1 METSST
7 IQYKIETTK
16 KNPGESDLD
25 SIRRLVLE
33 QAKQGWRIVEASGDE
48 NLKPS
53 LIFEK
58 ASGPLGEIRV
68 EEIAKVKGSTDVVQ
82 VYNKVDEYNAEGWLP
97 LTVLDSIFTQPIVV
111 LEKAASSP
119 ADPQLLLKAV
129 CSGVFESIPK
139 AILEEVEAEALN
151 KRTLKTIM
159 NSGLEP
165 VLMFGANVSGKTYKY
180 EVEYAKGG
188 LFSNRAKELTK
199 LVEQRANDGWHL
211 CGAFEDSFRMPC
223 VVFNRES
230 T

>member
-1 METSST
+1 MDTSST
-7 IQYKIETTK
+7 IQYKIETAK
-16 KNPGESDLD
+16 KTAGESDLD
-25 SIRRLVLE
+25 SIRNLVMD

-58 ASGPLGEIRV
+58 SAQPIGEIRV
-68 EEIAKVKGSTDVVQ
+68 EEIAKVKGSTDVIQ
-82 VYNKVDEYNAEGWLP
+82 VYEKLEQYNTEGWLP

-129 CSGVFESIPK
+129 KAGVFESIPK
-139 AILEEVEAEALN
+139 AILEETEAEAIN

-165 VLMFGANVSGKTYKY
+165 VLMFGANTSGKTYKY

-199 LVEQRANDGWHL
+199 LVEHRANDGWHL

-223 VVFNRES
+223 VVFRHEA
-230 T
+230 